1 MFGALG
7 YKFGWRKMQVIG
19 WVFFLAGFL
28 FLALPFAQGFNQ
40 EAWRRLFDNLSTGL
54 LLLSIGLGGVI
65 TIPRFRRRSTL
76 FEAAYASPTGNVPMV
91 ANQPVPDNS
100 PIFSPITIRRRIR
113 WPIAL
118 AWYTAFFL
126 VSTFVL
132 AGLTV
137 GDGALKEHL
146 AGAPPEKSS
155 VTILIVVTL
164 VLICGLAMLIA
175 VFMLPWR
182 QQQMLIMDE
191 GIIRV
196 QSGRRS
202 AVAWK
207 DARVFA
213 LVEGGQRSDA
223 TAVYVLNSGK
233 STVRWTHHSLTHWYS
248 ITAPTTSDEEYQRQM
263 EALLSYAAART
274 GLPLLDMR

>member
-1 MFGALG
+1 
-7 YKFGWRKMQVIG
+7 MQVIG

-76 FEAAYASPTGNVPMV
+76 FEAAYASPTGIVPMV

-100 PIFSPITIRRRIR
+100 PIVSPITIRRRIR
-113 WPIAL
+113 WPVAL
-118 AWYTAFFL
+118 AWYAAFFL
-126 VSTFVL
+126 VATLVV

-137 GDGALKEHL
+137 GDGLLKEQL

-155 VTILIVVTL
+155 VTILIVVTIAL
-164 VLICGLAMLIA
+164 TCGLAMLIA
-175 VFMLPWR
+175 VLMLPWR
-182 QQQMLIMDE
+182 QQQMLITDE
-191 GIIRV
+191 GIILV

-202 AVAWK
+202 AIAWK
-207 DARVFA
+207 DASVFA
-213 LVEGGQRSDA
+213 LVEGGRRPSSSA
-223 TAVYVLNSGK
+223 TYILASSRRG
-233 STVRWTHHSLTHWYS
+233 VRWTHRSRTRWYS
-248 ITAPTTSDEEYQRQM
+248 ITAPTTSNEEYQWQM

-274 GLPLLDMR
+274 GLPLLDLR